1 MKFLE
6 INIPEQPI
14 SWKRPGQTKDG
25 HRYDSQHSLKERHSW
40 IFKEAMMHA
49 HQNITNKPLHIDFT
63 FSFKRVKS
71 NTRKYHITGCDIDNA
86 CKYYLDAMQDVCY
99 LNDSQVVILS
109 AKKIFS
115 VQPGV
120 NIAIFTID

>member
-1 MKFLE
+1 
-6 INIPEQPI
+6 
-14 SWKRPGQTKDG
+14 
-25 HRYDSQHSLKERHSW
+25 
-40 IFKEAMMHA
+40 
-49 HQNITNKPLHIDFT
+49 
-63 FSFKRVKS
+63 
-71 NTRKYHITGCDIDNA
+71 
-86 CKYYLDAMQDVCY
+86 MQDVCY